1 MTTDLT
7 SLFPFWSFLF
17 SSIFELLLTFEMSFS
32 LSTLVCSPFTVFW
45 PLFFC
50 NFSFSIVSGVG
61 GRFVSDDHD
70 DDDSDEDGNDDDDD
84 DDGNDD
90 NNDNDD
96 DDKDDDNV
104 DGDEDGDIDD
114 DEWLLFCNCSMSS
127 QEFSC
132 ELLK

>member
-1 MTTDLT
+1 
-7 SLFPFWSFLF
+7 
-17 SSIFELLLTFEMSFS
+17 MSFS

-50 NFSFSIVSGVG
+50 NFSFSIVSGFG

-70 DDDSDEDGNDDDDD
+70 DDDGDEDGNDDDDD
-84 DDGNDD
+84 GNED

>member
-1 MTTDLT
+1 
-7 SLFPFWSFLF
+7 
-17 SSIFELLLTFEMSFS
+17 MSFS

-61 GRFVSDDHD
+61 GRFVSDDHN
-70 DDDSDEDGNDDDDD
+70 DDDSDEDGNDDDD